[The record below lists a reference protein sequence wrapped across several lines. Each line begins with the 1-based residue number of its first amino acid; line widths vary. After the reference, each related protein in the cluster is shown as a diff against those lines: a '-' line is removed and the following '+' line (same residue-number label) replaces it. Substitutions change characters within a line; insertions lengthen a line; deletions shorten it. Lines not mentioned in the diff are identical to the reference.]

1 MNILLTGATG
11 FIGSNLLLHIPEDC
25 RCYALVRPTTDIS
38 HLQCADIH
46 VFDGDVDAL
55 ASFLREK
62 KISGILHLAS
72 LYLSS
77 HRSEDVAPLVSSNV
91 TFGASV
97 LEAAAKSDVRWF
109 LNTGT
114 IWQNYEAEGMEY
126 HPVNLYA
133 ATKEA
138 FISVARYYVE
148 ACGLRFCTLKLTDT
162 YGPHDPRRKIFA
174 LFREIAESGETL
186 AMSPGEQQMDI
197 LYIDDVVRG
206 FWQLASMMERGDES
220 LAPEYR
226 LGSGHL
232 RSLQEL
238 ARIFSETVGRPLHI
252 TWGGR
257 PYRKREVMHPW
268 QEGEILPRWQAKVS
282 LREGILKM
290 MKDCAES

>member
-97 LEAAAKSDVRWF
+97 LEAAAKSDAVIVGSAVVKRLMDGRF
-109 LNTGT
+109 A
-114 IWQNYEAEGMEY
+114 EAMA
-126 HPVNLYA
+126 LIRAMRKALDA
-133 ATKEA
+133 A
-138 FISVARYYVE
+138 
-148 ACGLRFCTLKLTDT
+148 
-162 YGPHDPRRKIFA
+162 YG
-174 LFREIAESGETL
+174 
-186 AMSPGEQQMDI
+186 
-197 LYIDDVVRG
+197 
-206 FWQLASMMERGDES
+206 
-220 LAPEYR
+220 
-226 LGSGHL
+226 
-232 RSLQEL
+232 
-238 ARIFSETVGRPLHI
+238 
-252 TWGGR
+252 
-257 PYRKREVMHPW
+257 
-268 QEGEILPRWQAKVS
+268 
-282 LREGILKM
+282 
-290 MKDCAES
+290 KDA